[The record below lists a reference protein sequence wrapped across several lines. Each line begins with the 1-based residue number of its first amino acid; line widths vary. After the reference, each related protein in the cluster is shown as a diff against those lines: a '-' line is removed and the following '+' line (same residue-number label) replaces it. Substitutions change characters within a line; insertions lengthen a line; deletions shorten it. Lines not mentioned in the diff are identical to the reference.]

1 MLPLTKK
8 LSPKKYVLLAV
19 LSAAVIFLPYVSF
32 NWFIDPYG
40 CFGAPTISGLNA
52 KKTEFRKH
60 AYLSKACAVDR
71 YHLDGVILGSS
82 RAEIGIDPS
91 QIPSKA
97 GSFYNLALPEG
108 KIHTAY
114 RYLQH
119 AIKSNDLAAVILT
132 LDFFM
137 FNAARPQADGFD
149 NRYLSVN
156 ADGSENRSQIR
167 AIDLLLSIDTFWAA
181 VDTVKNQRSAGA
193 LSLENG
199 MVSTPSL
206 RWDEGPARRGHL
218 AAFKKNEGF
227 YFNGHYQNF
236 TFEAGAS
243 TSLGELKN
251 ILTLAA
257 ENDIQLYLAIS
268 PVHARKLEVIAAKG
282 LWTTFEQWKHEIV
295 NLNAQV
301 TSNHDISPYPVWDF
315 TGYNSITTEPVPKQD
330 DEQSRM
336 RWYYE
341 SSHYRPALGNLM
353 IARIFGAENE
363 LLIENPDF
371 GIRLDRASIN
381 DHLRD
386 IRESRDD

>member
-1 MLPLTKK
+1 ML
-8 LSPKKYVLLAV
+8 
-19 LSAAVIFLPYVSF
+19 
-32 NWFIDPYG
+32 W
-40 CFGAPTISGLNA
+40 GADHIRA
-52 KKTEFRKH
+52 ERKKTEFKKH
-60 AYLSKACAVDR
+60 AYLSKACAIDR
-71 YHLDGVILGSS
+71 HQVEGVILGSS
-82 RAEIGIDPS
+82 RAEIGIDPR
-91 QIPSKA
+91 QISSSA
-97 GSFYNLALPEG
+97 ASFYNLALPEG

-119 AIKSNDLAAVILT
+119 AIESNDLVEVILT

-156 ADGSENRSQIR
+156 ADGSENRGQIR
-167 AIDLLLSIDTFWAA
+167 AIDLILSLDTFWAA
-181 VDTVKNQRSAGA
+181 VDTVKSQSSAGA
-193 LSLENG
+193 LHLENG
-199 MVSTPSL
+199 MVATPSL

-218 AAFKKNEGF
+218 AAFRKNEGF

-236 TFEAGAS
+236 TFKAGAYN
-243 TSLGELKN
+243 SLDDLKN

-282 LWTTFEQWKHEIV
+282 LWTAFEQWKREIV

-301 TSNHDISPYPVWDF
+301 TANHDIYPYLVWDF

-353 IARIFGAENE
+353 IARIFGEENE
-363 LLIENPDF
+363 LLRENPDF
-371 GIRLDRASIN
+371 GVRLGRASI
-381 DHLRD
+381 DEHLRD
-386 IRESRDD
+386 IRQRRVAWVTENPVIYQEIQSYNDD